1 MNAEMKLFF
10 LTPTLA
16 IVIPAQA
23 GIQCPKPSP
32 LDPRLRGVVLSYFD
46 YSDSKPSPLDPRL
59 RGDDGAGAGVA
70 PRFRALRVARG
81 AMEK

>member
-23 GIQCPKPSP
+23 GNQCP
-32 LDPRLRGVVLSYFD
+32 
-46 YSDSKPSPLDPRL
+46 KPSPLDPRL
-59 RGDDGAGAGVA
+59 RGDDGAGAVLA
-70 PRFRALRVARG
+70 PRFHALRVAPG
-81 AMEK
+81 TMEK

>member
-1 MNAEMKLFF
+1 MKLFF

-23 GIQCPKPSP
+23 GNQCPKPSP
-32 LDPRLRGVVLSYFD
+32 LDPRLRGN
-46 YSDSKPSPLDPRL
+46 
-59 RGDDGAGAGVA
+59 DGAGAGVA